1 MIKSR
6 LRHFFGIG
14 PLLVL
19 LGVLGGPFSS
29 VEPISP
35 DYTNMGRL
43 LETNRMNITFLDNAV
58 SNMPLASDQDKAFRE
73 EMTKLFQSALR
84 HDFYAHLWFLQGNYS
99 RTYTE
104 LVASQDDLQNIYRRV
119 LENYIDATWVL
130 LESSAPLI
138 VRTRDA
144 QARHML
150 QLGFRDLESAR
161 QFHTSGISIKPTLH
175 NNQMDFFRDGI
186 KRIRRARRYGV
197 MALIEAKLPKDEKS
211 DYQQVTLD
219 DIKNAEE
226 DGKASE
232 NHYEK
237 VLNLLINLMGRK
249 LIPAEVGSDARGR
262 PIQLKLLEVHQDNY
276 NRLISD
282 RRSLWHEIVAE
293 LKTDEFHAKEV
304 LPKRNRENKDTIPA
318 SDSDPEHKPEPTT
331 KPGEKKPGET
341 KPADNT
347 KPGNTQPGNN
357 QPGNNQPKPGG
368 N

>member
-1 MIKSR
+1 MTQSR
-6 LRHFFGIG
+6 SRFAPG
-14 PLLVL
+14 LLALFIL
-19 LGVLGGPFSS
+19 LGMLAGPFSPA
-29 VEPISP
+29 VPISP

-43 LETNRMNITFLDNAV
+43 LETNRMNIQFLDNAV
-58 SNMPLASDQDKAFRE
+58 SNLPAASEQEKTFRE

-99 RTYTE
+99 RTYSE
-104 LVASQDDLQNIYRRV
+104 LVASQDDLQNIFRRV

-161 QFHTSGISIKPTLH
+161 QFHTSGYSIKPTLH
-175 NNQMDFFRDGI
+175 NNQMDYYRDGI

-211 DYQQVTLD
+211 EYQQVTLD
-219 DIKNAEE
+219 DVRNAEE
-226 DGKASE
+226 EGKVAE
-232 NHYEK
+232 NHYER

-249 LIPAEVGSDARGR
+249 LIPPEVGSDARGR

-276 NRLISD
+276 NHLIAD

-304 LPKRNRENKDTIPA
+304 LPKRNRGNKDTIPA
-318 SDSDPEHKPEPTT
+318 SDSDPEHKP
-331 KPGEKKPGET
+331 GETKPGET
-341 KPADNT
+341 KPGET
-347 KPGNTQPGNN
+347 KPEPKTDANT
-357 QPGNNQPKPGG
+357 PKPGE